1 MSQPKLIASYFTL
14 AGNIIPFA
22 SSDPAPFGLKERAE
36 AAAAAGFV
44 GIGLETNDLAH
55 YVRTIGYG
63 GIRKIMAD
71 AGLDYIEFEVLT
83 DWFTEGERRAAS
95 DANRAFLLE
104 AAAELGAAQ
113 IKTVGELFLAPG
125 PASVSS
131 WPLEKVGDDFGQLCR
146 EAAKAG
152 TRVSIELVP
161 GAAIQDLE
169 TGRRVVDHASEPNGG
184 LLIDIWHMARG
195 GISYDDVANLPPY
208 LVTAVEVDDAMKQQV
223 GTIFEDTINNR
234 KLPGEGELDV
244 PAFLHS
250 IMLTGYQGVYGIEIV
265 SDEHRRRTLED
276 AARSSF
282 DSTMAQFEK
291 ARSLGSG
298 PVDGV
303 SRGGASAG

>member
-44 GIGLETNDLAH
+44 GLGLETNDLAH
-55 YVRTIGYG
+55 YVNTIGYS
-63 GIRKIMAD
+63 GIRGIIEGT
-71 AGLDYIEFEVLT
+71 GLDYIEFEVLT
-83 DWFTEGERRAAS
+83 DWFADGERRAAS
-95 DANRAFLLE
+95 DATRAFFLE

-113 IKTVGELFLAPG
+113 IKTVGEILLAPG
-125 PASVSS
+125 PGGVSS
-131 WPLEKVGDDFGQLCR
+131 WPIEKVGDEFGQLCR
-146 EAAKAG
+146 EAAQAG

-161 GAAIQDLE
+161 SSAIQDLE
-169 TGRRVVDHASEPNGG
+169 TARRIVDHAGEPNGG

-195 GISYDDVANLPPY
+195 GISYDEVANLPPY
-208 LVTAVEVDDAMKQQV
+208 LVTAVEVDDAMRQQV

-250 IMLTGYQGVYGIEIV
+250 IMLTGYQGVYGVEMV
-265 SDEHRRRTLED
+265 SDEHRHRTLED
-276 AARSSF
+276 AAVSSF
-282 DSTMAQFEK
+282 NSTMAQFEK
-291 ARSLGSG
+291 ARSLA
-298 PVDGV
+298 
-303 SRGGASAG
+303 AS

>member
-44 GIGLETNDLAH
+44 GLGLETNDLAH
-55 YVRTIGYG
+55 YVNTIGYS
-63 GIRKIMAD
+63 GIRGIIEGT
-71 AGLDYIEFEVLT
+71 GLDYIEFEVLT
-83 DWFTEGERRAAS
+83 DWFADGERRAAS
-95 DANRAFLLE
+95 DATRAFFLE

-113 IKTVGELFLAPG
+113 IKTVGEILLAPG
-125 PASVSS
+125 PGGVSS
-131 WPLEKVGDDFGQLCR
+131 WPIEKVGDEFGQLCR
-146 EAAKAG
+146 EAAQAG

-161 GAAIQDLE
+161 SSAIQDLE
-169 TGRRVVDHASEPNGG
+169 TARRIVDHAGEPNGG

-208 LVTAVEVDDAMKQQV
+208 LVTAVEVDDAMRQQV

-244 PAFLHS
+244 PAFLHI
-250 IMLTGYQGVYGIEIV
+250 IMLTGYQGVYGVEMV
-265 SDEHRRRTLED
+265 SDEHRHRTLED
-276 AARSSF
+276 AAVSSF
-282 DSTMAQFEK
+282 NSTMAQFEK
-291 ARSLGSG
+291 ARSL
-298 PVDGV
+298 P
-303 SRGGASAG
+303 AG

>member
-44 GIGLETNDLAH
+44 GLGLETNDLAH
-55 YVRTIGYG
+55 YVNTIGYS
-63 GIRKIMAD
+63 GIRGIIEGT
-71 AGLDYIEFEVLT
+71 GLDYIEFEVLT
-83 DWFTEGERRAAS
+83 DWFADGERRAAS
-95 DANRAFLLE
+95 DATRAFLLE

-113 IKTVGELFLAPG
+113 IKTVGEILLAPG
-125 PASVSS
+125 PGGVSS
-131 WPLEKVGDDFGQLCR
+131 WPIEKVGDEFGQLCR
-146 EAAKAG
+146 EAAQAG

-161 GAAIQDLE
+161 SSAIQDLE
-169 TGRRVVDHASEPNGG
+169 TARRIVDHAGEPNGG

-208 LVTAVEVDDAMKQQV
+208 LVTAVEVDDAMRQQV

-250 IMLTGYQGVYGIEIV
+250 IMLTGYQGVYGVEMV
-265 SDEHRRRTLED
+265 SDEHRHRTLED
-276 AARSSF
+276 AAVSSF
-282 DSTMAQFEK
+282 NSTMAQFEK
-291 ARSLGSG
+291 ARSL
-298 PVDGV
+298 P
-303 SRGGASAG
+303 AG